1 MPALQTARLLLRPFT
16 PADIDALTPIYGDP
30 EVMRYMRTGNPAPR
44 ERVAF
49 IIDYYIRYWQEH
61 PFGLWAVE
69 RRADGTLIGQCG
81 LFHLDNTPEV
91 EVAYLL
97 AKDAWGQGF
106 ATEAAAAT
114 LRYGFET
121 VSLDRIVAVVRPQN
135 VASQRVLE
143 KIGLGFQRV
152 ARYYELDVRYYG
164 LDRADWQPD
173 GAAYRLI
180 PDAGEVG

>member
-1 MPALQTARLLLRPFT
+1 MPTVQTARLLLRPFT
-16 PADIDALTPIYGDP
+16 PADRGALAPIYGDP
-30 EVMRYMRTGNPAPR
+30 DVMRYMRTGNPTPA
-44 ERVAF
+44 ERLPV
-49 IIDYYIRYWQEH
+49 ILDYYIRYWQEH

-69 RRADGTLIGQCG
+69 RRDDGALLGQCG
-81 LFHLDNTPEV
+81 LFHLDNTAEV

-121 VSLDRIVAVVRPQN
+121 VGLDRIVAVVRPQN
-135 VASQRVLE
+135 IASQRVLE
-143 KIGLGFQRV
+143 KIGLFYERN

-164 LDRADWQPD
+164 LNRADWEPSL
-173 GAAYRLI
+173 APYRMI
-180 PDAGEVG
+180 PDHEED

>member
-1 MPALQTARLLLRPFT
+1 MPSVETARLVLRPFIR
-16 PADIDALTPIYGDP
+16 ADIAALAPIYGDP
-30 EVMRYMRTGNPAPR
+30 EVMRYMRTGHPTPA
-44 ERVAF
+44 ERISF

-69 RRADGTLIGQCG
+69 RRDDGALIGQCG

-97 AKDAWGQGF
+97 ARDAWGQGY
-106 ATEAAAAT
+106 APEAAAAT

-121 VSLDRIVAVVRPQN
+121 AGLDRIVAVVRPQN
-135 VASQRVLE
+135 IASQRVLE
-143 KIGLGFQRV
+143 KIGLRFERV

-164 LDRADWQPD
+164 LARAGWQPD
-173 GAAYRLI
+173 SAAYRLM
-180 PDAGEVG
+180 PDDEEKG

>member
-1 MPALQTARLLLRPFT
+1 MPSVETARLRLRPFV
-16 PADIDALTPIYGDP
+16 PADIDALAPIYGDP
-30 EVMRYMRTGNPAPR
+30 DVMRYMRTGNPAPR

-49 IIDYYIRYWQEH
+49 VIDYYIRYWQEH

-69 RRADGTLIGQCG
+69 RRDDRSLIGQCG

-121 VSLDRIVAVVRPQN
+121 VGLDRIVAVVRPQN
-135 VASQRVLE
+135 IASQHVLE
-143 KIGLGFQRV
+143 KIGLDYERD
-152 ARYYELDVRYYG
+152 ARYYELDVSYYG
-164 LDRADWQPD
+164 LDRADWQPSL
-173 GAAYRLI
+173 APYRLLA
-180 PDAGEVG
+180 DHEED